1 VLKLDE
7 EVRTHAYT
15 WLEHCDWISAEL
27 TGNINPSQIKRSRC
41 AAGHKALWAEEF
53 GGLPPNSYFKTID
66 PLLDGVCDRMPSST
80 YTSNIPMGKLSFAW
94 AEKLGLSTNVV
105 VGVGAFDCHMGA
117 VGAQISQYEFVRV
130 MGTSTCDI
138 MVSSKEDL
146 GDTLVRGIC
155 GQVDGSV
162 LPNMIGLEAGQSA
175 FGDYYAWYQSLIID
189 SLRGLLPESEVEEL
203 SEKMIFHL
211 AEQAS
216 KIVLSPNDAVASDWI
231 NGRRTPDANHSLK
244 AALTGLSLG
253 TDTFAL
259 FKCIVEATAF
269 GSRAIIERFKE
280 EGIRIDSVI
289 AIGGVAKKSPYVM
302 QTLTDVLDLPIKV
315 ASSDQAC
322 ALGAAMFASV
332 VGGAHASIQE
342 AQHAMGS
349 GYDTVYYPRPENKLI
364 YDELYIKYLKLSN
377 I

>member
-1 VLKLDE
+1 
-7 EVRTHAYT
+7 
-15 WLEHCDWISAEL
+15 
-27 TGNINPSQIKRSRC
+27 
-41 AAGHKALWAEEF
+41 
-53 GGLPPNSYFKTID
+53 
-66 PLLDGVCDRMPSST
+66 
-80 YTSNIPMGKLSFAW
+80 MGKLSFAW